1 MYIPTAKGYF
11 SGCGGMEIGI
21 MQAGV
26 KTIQSLD
33 LDLEAINSTNNNKYY
48 FSHNILHTCINGYKG
63 FEC

>member
-1 MYIPTAKGYF
+1 
-11 SGCGGMEIGI
+11 MEIGI